1 MNTKLTLFDGVH
13 LIVPNEGFMFPHS
26 TFKGFP
32 TCCGGGD
39 RGDLLIPDSIYL
51 LNISPACWIH
61 DQMWALAE
69 PTWADFH
76 HSNNVFLENM
86 RLINEA
92 KSNFLMKIVR
102 TPRIHVYHQSVNTL
116 GALLFWKLKC
126 LQGKESIDK
135 ALADIQNNIETIGE
149 CNGNNSNH

>member
-13 LIVPNEGFMFPHS
+13 LIVPDKGFMFPHP

-32 TCCGGGD
+32 TCCGSGD
-39 RGDLLIPDSIYL
+39 KGNLLIPDTIYL

-61 DQMWALAE
+61 DQMWTLAE

-76 HSNNVFLENM
+76 YSNDVFFENM

-92 KSNFLMKIVR
+92 RSNFLMKNIR
-102 TPRIHVYHQSVNTL
+102 TPRIYVYHQAVNTI
-116 GALLFWKLKC
+116 GALLFWRFKC
-126 LQGKESIDK
+126 LQGKEGIDK
-135 ALADIQNNIETIGE
+135 ALAEIQDSIETIGE
-149 CNGNNSNH
+149 CDGN